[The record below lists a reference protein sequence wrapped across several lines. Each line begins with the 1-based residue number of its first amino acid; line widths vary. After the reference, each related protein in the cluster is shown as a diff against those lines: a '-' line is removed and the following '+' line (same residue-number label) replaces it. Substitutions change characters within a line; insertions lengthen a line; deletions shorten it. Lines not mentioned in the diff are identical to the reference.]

1 VSTTTTEEATR
12 EHRQEL
18 LALAYRLLGTVS
30 EAEDAVQEAYL
41 RLERHGTEGIDNVG
55 GWLNRT
61 TSRICY
67 DRLTSARAR
76 REVYV
81 GPWLPEPL
89 VTDGTTDD
97 PVELAESVS
106 MAFLVVLES
115 LSPAERVAFLLHD
128 VFGYDHAELAAIL
141 DRSEPACRQL
151 VSRARKHV
159 QARRPRFEPD
169 AGARARVADR
179 FLTACRTGDLEALL
193 ATLAPDVVLRSDGGG
208 KVSAARRPVEGADRV
223 ARFLE
228 GLARQAPADVVLEP
242 RWINGTPG
250 VVIGT
255 SDGTIVVVFV
265 LDVADDAVHSIGA
278 IRNPD
283 KLTHLAPIVVS

>member
-1 VSTTTTEEATR
+1 MTTTTTEAAAR
-12 EHRQEL
+12 EHRPEL

-61 TSRICY
+61 TSRLCY

-89 VTDGTTDD
+89 VTDGGDD

-128 VFGYDHAELAAIL
+128 VFGYDHGELAAIL
-141 DRSEPACRQL
+141 DRSEAACRQL

-169 AGARARVADR
+169 AGTRAQVAGR
-179 FLTACRTGDLEALL
+179 FLDACRTGDLDALL

-228 GLARQAPADVVLEP
+228 GLAKQAPSDVVLES
-242 RWINGTPG
+242 RWVNGTPG

-255 SDGTIVVVFV
+255 SDGTVIVVFV
-265 LDVADDAVHSIGA
+265 LDVADGAVRSIGA
-278 IRNPD
+278 VRNPD
-283 KLTHLAPIVVS
+283 KLAHLAPVTTG

>member
-1 VSTTTTEEATR
+1 MTSIESAVR
-12 EHRQEL
+12 DHRPAML
-18 LALAYRLLGTVS
+18 GLAYRLLGSVT

-41 RLERHGTEGIDNVG
+41 RLGHHGTAGIDNVG

-61 TSRICY
+61 TSRICF

-89 VTDGTTDD
+89 ETADD
-97 PVELAESVS
+97 PSVPVEVAESVS

-128 VFGYDHAELAAIL
+128 VFGYDHGEIAATL
-141 DRSEPACRQL
+141 DRSEAASRQL
-151 VSRARKHV
+151 VSRARKQV

-169 AGARARVADR
+169 PSVRAEVAGR
-179 FLTACRTGDLEALL
+179 FLAACQTGDVVGLL
-193 ATLAPDVVLRSDGGG
+193 STLAPDVVLRSDGGG
-208 KVSAARRPVEGADRV
+208 KVSAARRPVEGSDRV
-223 ARFLE
+223 VRFFE
-228 GLARQAPADVVLEP
+228 GLARQAPDDTAFEVRLYNGAPGLVV
-242 RWINGTPG
+242 GAG
-250 VVIGT
+250 
-255 SDGTIVVVFV
+255 DGTIVAVFV
-265 LDVADDAVHSIGA
+265 LDVADGLVSSIEA

-283 KLTHLAPIVVS
+283 KLAHIAPIVAGG